1 MAMRPWRNVP
11 VPRVSAATVLAFV
24 GWLATAAYLIV
35 QARAAPVLQWTDTK
49 AYASL
54 ASKSLWSA
62 AFWTG
67 PRPPLVP
74 LMIKVFGTSTGF
86 VTVQAVIAALAWG
99 LLAWTVGR
107 LVPPGWRR
115 LMATWITLAFA
126 TTLPITLWNRS
137 VLSESISMSTLAL
150 VFVGFIWTARRRTWP
165 RLVATYR
172 GLSVLRRRPRRGD
185 LDGRLPDGG
194 GRRLRRRPVGE
205 GSVGGGRKGRGPG
218 PRPVGG
224 GRRHGMGNARL
235 PSHHSR
241 RGRRVLPRIF
251 PYPDRVAWFAA
262 HGMPEQQRIDELARS
277 VPAESSVAPVVFIG
291 PTDPTFAPVRRWL
304 ATDAPGVYA
313 LWLVTHPGYV
323 ILEPLRRPERAFNFA
338 QGDLDFY
345 AATTNRMASP
355 LTIVMWPPL
364 FGLIILTALA
374 GSLAWGTGACSE
386 RTWRVVAL
394 LTVGGI
400 VAMLVAWH
408 GDAQEVTRHTVEGL
422 AEFRLGVWI
431 LVIVGLIGFDPGQA
445 DIAPIGPLPRAGR
458 RPNGPPLRPS

>member
-11 VPRVSAATVLAFV
+11 VPRVSAAAALAFV
-24 GWLATAAYLIV
+24 GWLATTAYLIV
-35 QARAAPVLQWTDTK
+35 QARAAPVLQWTDSK

-54 ASKSLWSA
+54 ASKSLWGV

-115 LMATWITLAFA
+115 LMATWIILAFA
-126 TTLPITLWNRS
+126 TALPITLWNRS
-137 VLSESISMSTLAL
+137 VLSESVSMSTLAL
-150 VFVGFIWTARRRTWP
+150 VFVGFIWTARRCTWP
-165 RLVATYR
+165 RLVATSGACLCFAAAR
-172 GLSVLRRRPRRGD
+172 DAQIWTIAFLMVAVGVFVALRM
-185 LDGRLPDGG
+185 
-194 GRRLRRRPVGE
+194 V
-205 GSVGGGRKGRGPG
+205 
-218 PRPVGG
+218 
-224 GRRHGMGNARL
+224 
-235 PSHHSR
+235 
-241 RGRRVLPRIF
+241 RGRTAAAGKAGALALGLLVVVVATEWGTLASHRTTPDVADVFYARIF

-262 HGMPEQQRIDELARS
+262 HGMPEPQQIDQLART

-291 PTDPTFAPVRRWL
+291 PTDPNFEPVRRWL

-313 LWLVTHPGYV
+313 LWLVTHPWYV
-323 ILEPLRRPERAFNFA
+323 ISEPLRRPERAFNFA
-338 QGDLDFY
+338 QGNLDFY

-374 GSLAWGTGACSE
+374 GSLAWGTGAWRE